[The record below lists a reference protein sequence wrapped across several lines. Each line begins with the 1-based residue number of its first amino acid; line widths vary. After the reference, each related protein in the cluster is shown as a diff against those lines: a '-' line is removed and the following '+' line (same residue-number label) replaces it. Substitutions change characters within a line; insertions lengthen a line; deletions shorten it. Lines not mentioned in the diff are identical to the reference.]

1 MIISITF
8 PLLNEK
14 PSSFDSTSST
24 ANIWT
29 WWPNTKDAMLIS
41 KVIVTSPLSQSSE
54 NLQTVSLFI
63 KKDIRL
69 IYKISVLIYK
79 IQAMSI
85 MEF

>member
-1 MIISITF
+1 
-8 PLLNEK
+8 
-14 PSSFDSTSST
+14 
-24 ANIWT
+24 
-29 WWPNTKDAMLIS
+29 MLIS
-41 KVIVTSPLSQSSE
+41 KVIVTSPPSQSSK

-63 KKDIRL
+63 KKDIRP